1 MDKSRNYILDRITSK
16 KTTTEEFN
24 FDALQAPPLGM
35 FFSPYDI
42 QELHSIA
49 TSIKLAAKPQE
60 RYAAIDRVCKR
71 RGLVKFG
78 SGTNRVVYRHP
89 EFPDILF
96 KIAADDVGL
105 GDNPAEFRN
114 QWILKPF
121 VAKTFEITPCGT
133 VALVERLIPITSREE
148 FISVADDVFELITEW
163 LIGEYVLADI
173 GAKYFMN
180 HGIRLNFGVCLLDYS
195 YCYKLDGNKLF
206 CKKKD
211 PTSPTGTCDGE
222 IDYDDAFSKLVCTK
236 CGAVY
241 KAKELELKMKN
252 SEIIA
257 EGKRNNMRIKISGGT
272 NNTGKKVIENGN
284 SNFKEQKDAIRLESV
299 PNAAAKV
306 NNSDNKVSISFGGNK
321 NKKGDSPI
329 KVSPKFI
336 PANDKFVNGVSEKK
350 ADKPV
355 KMVLKEEFDI
365 PVEEEPE
372 KKVEE
377 VVEEPVV
384 KEEEKPVETE
394 AAVEEEV
401 KPVVEVEKKT
411 ITPAITISEKIKEE
425 AIANKKEEPTK
436 GPAQIVDELVDKIEE
451 VLDTVTIDAL
461 KNDMILRMIDIA
473 AKHIAAKDT
482 AVFAKLSNILANV
495 YDNLE
500 AFDEAFSDEAFINMI
515 TNVFKTNTNITN
527 VKLNNEE
534 SELEIAYEV
543 QLLHSWDDKDEP
555 EELGKMES
563 GILSVSTDEIVDAIN
578 SSKDGTY
585 EGYKNY
591 HAKIINIKNLFPT
604 EKISRNVIALYDDDN
619 QYASICG
626 NIILGTDLDDK
637 YIDSLAVVSK
647 DWLDNLYDDTPEAV
661 EETAEKAE
669 EEAPATDPE
678 KVEV

>member
-1 MDKSRNYILDRITSK
+1 
-16 KTTTEEFN
+16 
-24 FDALQAPPLGM
+24 
-35 FFSPYDI
+35 
-42 QELHSIA
+42 
-49 TSIKLAAKPQE
+49 
-60 RYAAIDRVCKR
+60 
-71 RGLVKFG
+71 
-78 SGTNRVVYRHP
+78 
-89 EFPDILF
+89 
-96 KIAADDVGL
+96 
-105 GDNPAEFRN
+105 
-114 QWILKPF
+114 
-121 VAKTFEITPCGT
+121 
-133 VALVERLIPITSREE
+133 
-148 FISVADDVFELITEW
+148 
-163 LIGEYVLADI
+163 
-173 GAKYFMN
+173 
-180 HGIRLNFGVCLLDYS
+180 
-195 YCYKLDGNKLF
+195 LDGNKLF
-206 CKKKD
+206 CRKKD
-211 PTSPTGTCDGE
+211 PNSPSGTCDGE
-222 IDYDDAFSKLVCTK
+222 IDYDDSFSRLICTK

-299 PNAAAKV
+299 PSAAAKV
-306 NNSDNKVSISFGGNK
+306 NDSDNKVTISFGGDK

-384 KEEEKPVETE
+384 KEEEKPIETE

-411 ITPAITISEKIKEE
+411 VTPAITISEKIKEE
-425 AIANKKEEPTK
+425 AIANKKEEPAK
-436 GPAQIVDELVDKIEE
+436 GPAQIVDELVDKIVE
-451 VLDTVTIDAL
+451 VLDTVTIDTL

-473 AKHIAAKDT
+473 AKHIVTDRAA
-482 AVFAKLSNILANV
+482 FAKLSNILANV

-500 AFDEAFSDEAFINMI
+500 AFDEAFSDKAFLDMI
-515 TNVFKTNTNITN
+515 TSVFKTNTNITN

-578 SSKDGTY
+578 SSKEGTY

-591 HAKIINIKNLFPT
+591 HAKIVNIKNLFPT

-647 DWLDNLYDDTPEAV
+647 DWLDNLNTDAPEAV
-661 EETAEKAE
+661 EEAVAE
-669 EEAPATDPE
+669 EEAPAAEPE